1 LLGVQLPARP
11 LYSPECLLLRGIL
24 GPYERARKAIH
35 MQDLKVIGVENGA
48 LVAVGDDGERFRI
61 AVDEALQSKV
71 RQVRQETPADAPKL
85 SPREV
90 QAHIRSG
97 MSAEDV
103 AAVTG
108 APLEYVQRF
117 EGPIIAERE
126 HIVASALSVPVHT
139 SDAVDP
145 LGEAETFGS
154 VIRDRLASL
163 GVAGE
168 RWASWKDSETGWIVK
183 LEFTADTIDHDA
195 RWSYDA
201 RKHALAPLNSEATTL
216 SQAGELRGGSLIPR
230 LRAVLPH
237 EGEPD
242 SSRFDSGAFTFP
254 APAADL
260 MGPEITAP
268 IEPLPQGRTPGA
280 NNSITVSAIKRA
292 DDAPRD
298 LHQTADLLEALR
310 RRRGE
315 REAAGYED
323 RPTPTD
329 AAPLDVVPTAS
340 TEAPFTPAPAA
351 TPFRLIDERPPVAEQ
366 PPLPLD
372 VPAPPS
378 GPSNAGPSNAGPS
391 NDSGPQP
398 SRKKGRAAMPSWDEI
413 VFGAR
418 TDDDLA

>member
-1 LLGVQLPARP
+1 
-11 LYSPECLLLRGIL
+11 
-24 GPYERARKAIH
+24 

-145 LGEAETFGS
+145 LGEPETFGT
-154 VIRDRLASL
+154 VIRERLASL

-195 RWSYDA
+195 RWTYDA

-216 SQAGELRGGSLIPR
+216 SQAGELRGGALIPR
-230 LRAVLPH
+230 LRAVLPN

-242 SSRFDSGAFTFP
+242 SSRFDSGAFSFP
-254 APAADL
+254 APPADL
-260 MGPEITAP
+260 LGPEVTAP

-280 NNSITVSAIKRA
+280 NNSIAVSAIKRA

-315 REAAGYED
+315 REAASYDD
-323 RPTPTD
+323 RRTPAEPKPTPPLPSLSTD
-329 AAPLDVVPTAS
+329 AHVEAPQESSPNRTLPLDPS
-340 TEAPFTPAPAA
+340 
-351 TPFRLIDERPPVAEQ
+351 PFRVIEERQPVAEQ
-366 PPLPLD
+366 TPLPLD

-378 GPSNAGPSNAGPS
+378 APST
-391 NDSGPQP
+391 DSGPQP
-398 SRKKGRAAMPSWDEI
+398 SSRKKGRASMPSWDEI

>member
-1 LLGVQLPARP
+1 
-11 LYSPECLLLRGIL
+11 
-24 GPYERARKAIH
+24 

-145 LGEAETFGS
+145 LGDPETFGT
-154 VIRDRLASL
+154 VIRERLASL

-195 RWSYDA
+195 RWTYDA
-201 RKHALAPLNSEATTL
+201 RKHALAPINSEATTL
-216 SQAGELRGGSLIPR
+216 SQAGELRGGALIPR
-230 LRAVLPH
+230 LRAVLPN

-242 SSRFDSGAFTFP
+242 NSRFDSGAFTFP

-260 MGPEITAP
+260 LGPEITAP

-280 NNSITVSAIKRA
+280 NNSIAVSAIKRA
-292 DDAPRD
+292 DDGAPRD

-315 REAAGYED
+315 REAATYEE
-323 RPTPTD
+323 RPTLSEPQQSAPHPSGRTTPQPPQET
-329 AAPLDVVPTAS
+329 APLDLS
-340 TEAPFTPAPAA
+340 
-351 TPFRLIDERPPVAEQ
+351 PFRVIDEQPPVEQPQASQPPVSQQPVSQQ

-378 GPSNAGPSNAGPS
+378 TRS

-398 SRKKGRAAMPSWDEI
+398 SSRKKGRASMPSWDEI

>member
-1 LLGVQLPARP
+1 
-11 LYSPECLLLRGIL
+11 
-24 GPYERARKAIH
+24 

-71 RQVRQETPADAPKL
+71 RQVRQETSAEAPKL

-139 SDAVDP
+139 TDAVDP
-145 LGEAETFGS
+145 LGEGDTFGS
-154 VIRDRLASL
+154 VIRERLASL
-163 GVAGE
+163 GVDGE

-216 SQAGELRGGSLIPR
+216 SQAGELRGGALIPR

-237 EGEPD
+237 ETEPD
-242 SSRFDSGAFTFP
+242 NSRFDSGAFTFP

-260 MGPEITAP
+260 LGPEITQP
-268 IEPLPQGRTPGA
+268 IEPLQQGRVPGA
-280 NNSITVSAIKRA
+280 NNSIPVSAMKRA
-292 DDAPRD
+292 DDGTPRD

-315 REAAGYED
+315 REAASYED
-323 RPTPTD
+323 QQATPEPQPAAPIPPTPS
-329 AAPLDVVPTAS
+329 AFRVI
-340 TEAPFTPAPAA
+340 EERTPV
-351 TPFRLIDERPPVAEQ
+351 TEQ

-372 VPAPPS
+372 VPPPPAAPS
-378 GPSNAGPSNAGPS
+378 TSSSS

-398 SRKKGRAAMPSWDEI
+398 SARKKGRAAMPSWDEI

>member
-1 LLGVQLPARP
+1 
-11 LYSPECLLLRGIL
+11 
-24 GPYERARKAIH
+24 

-117 EGPIIAERE
+117 EGPILAERQ

-139 SDAVDP
+139 TDAVDP
-145 LGEAETFGS
+145 LGEAETFGT

-195 RWSYDA
+195 RWSYDV
-201 RKHALAPLNSEATTL
+201 RKHSLAPLNSEATTL
-216 SQAGELRGGSLIPR
+216 SQAGELRGGALIPR

-242 SSRFDSGAFTFP
+242 NSRFDSGAFTFP
-254 APAADL
+254 APSVDL
-260 MGPEITAP
+260 LGPEITAP

-280 NNSITVSAIKRA
+280 NNSIAVSAIKRA
-292 DDAPRD
+292 DEGAPRD

-315 REAAGYED
+315 REAANYDDKNAFPEPPVPADHPVAPSQGAPSHAPD
-323 RPTPTD
+323 AQAPTPQQS
-329 AAPLDVVPTAS
+329 APS
-340 TEAPFTPAPAA
+340 
-351 TPFRLIDERPPVAEQ
+351 PFRVIDERPPVSQQ

-378 GPSNAGPSNAGPS
+378 TSS

-398 SRKKGRAAMPSWDEI
+398 SSRKKGRASMPSWDEI

>member
-1 LLGVQLPARP
+1 
-11 LYSPECLLLRGIL
+11 
-24 GPYERARKAIH
+24 

-48 LVAVGDDGERFRI
+48 IVAVGDDGERFRI
-61 AVDEALQSKV
+61 AVDETLQSRI
-71 RQVRQETPADAPKL
+71 RQVRQQASAEAPKL

-90 QAHIRSG
+90 QAHIRAG

-103 AAVTG
+103 SAVTG

-139 SDAVDP
+139 AVEVDP
-145 LGEAETFGS
+145 LGEPDTFGS

-183 LEFTADTIDHDA
+183 LEFTADAIDHDA

-201 RKHALAPLNSEATTL
+201 RKHALAPINSEATTL
-216 SQAGELRGGSLIPR
+216 SQAGELRGGALIPR

-242 SSRFDSGAFTFP
+242 TSRFDSGAFTFP
-254 APAADL
+254 EPPADL
-260 MGPEITAP
+260 LGPEITQP
-268 IEPLPQGRTPGA
+268 LEPLHGRASA
-280 NNSITVSAIKRA
+280 NNAIAVSAINRA
-292 DDAPRD
+292 DDDTPRGTQ
-298 LHQTADLLEALR
+298 HTADLLEALR

-315 REAAGYED
+315 REAASYDDQPAE
-323 RPTPTD
+323 P
-329 AAPLDVVPTAS
+329 
-340 TEAPFTPAPAA
+340 PAPSVPEQR
-351 TPFRLIDERPPVAEQ
+351 TEPLTPLPFRLVEESITFIEETPAQAPTRTPAASTPAASTPAGPADDAPSGSSNTG
-366 PPLPLD
+366 
-372 VPAPPS
+372 PAPS
-378 GPSNAGPSNAGPS
+378 
-391 NDSGPQP
+391 

>member
-1 LLGVQLPARP
+1 
-11 LYSPECLLLRGIL
+11 
-24 GPYERARKAIH
+24 

-108 APLEYVQRF
+108 APLDYVQRF

-145 LGEAETFGS
+145 LGEPETFGS
-154 VIRDRLASL
+154 VIRERLASL

-216 SQAGELRGGSLIPR
+216 SQAGELRGGTLIPR

-242 SSRFDSGAFTFP
+242 TSRFDSGAFTFP
-254 APAADL
+254 APSADL
-260 MGPEITAP
+260 LGPEVTSP
-268 IEPLPQGRTPGA
+268 IEPLPPRTPGT
-280 NNSITVSAIKRA
+280 NNSIAVSAIKRS

-315 REAAGYED
+315 REAAAYED
-323 RPTPTD
+323 G
-329 AAPLDVVPTAS
+329 
-340 TEAPFTPAPAA
+340 PAGEPQPPAA
-351 TPFRLIDERPPVAEQ
+351 TTPIEIPTPFRIVEERPPAAERPPVAEQ

-378 GPSNAGPSNAGPS
+378 APS

-398 SRKKGRAAMPSWDEI
+398 SARKKGRAAMPSWDEI

>member
-1 LLGVQLPARP
+1 
-11 LYSPECLLLRGIL
+11 
-24 GPYERARKAIH
+24 

-61 AVDEALQSKV
+61 AVDDALQSKV
-71 RQVRQETPADAPKL
+71 RQVRQETPSDAPKL

-117 EGPIIAERE
+117 EGPILAERE

-139 SDAVDP
+139 TDAVDP
-145 LGEAETFGS
+145 LGDAETFGT

-201 RKHALAPLNSEATTL
+201 RKHSLAPLNSEATTL

-242 SSRFDSGAFTFP
+242 TSRFDSGAFTFP
-254 APAADL
+254 APSVDL
-260 MGPEITAP
+260 LGPEVTAP
-268 IEPLPQGRTPGA
+268 IEPLPQGRAPGA
-280 NNSITVSAIKRA
+280 NNSIAVSAIKRA
-292 DDAPRD
+292 DDGAPRD

-315 REAAGYED
+315 REAASYDE
-323 RPTPTD
+323 R
-329 AAPLDVVPTAS
+329 
-340 TEAPFTPAPAA
+340 PAPQPPVPADHPVTPPQNSA
-351 TPFRLIDERPPVAEQ
+351 PTPFRVIDERPPLAEQ
-366 PPLPLD
+366 PSLPLD
-372 VPAPPS
+372 VPAPPAS
-378 GPSNAGPSNAGPS
+378 PAGPVTSS

-398 SRKKGRAAMPSWDEI
+398 SSRKKGRASMPSWDEI

>member
-1 LLGVQLPARP
+1 
-11 LYSPECLLLRGIL
+11 
-24 GPYERARKAIH
+24 

-71 RQVRQETPADAPKL
+71 RQVRQEISAEAPKL

-108 APLEYVQRF
+108 APLDYVQRF

-145 LGEAETFGS
+145 LGEGETFGS

-163 GVAGE
+163 GVTGE

-183 LEFTADTIDHDA
+183 LEFTADSIEHDA

-216 SQAGELRGGSLIPR
+216 SQAGELRGGALIPR

-237 EGEPD
+237 ETEPD
-242 SSRFDSGAFTFP
+242 TSRFDSGAFTFP
-254 APAADL
+254 APAPAADL
-260 MGPEITAP
+260 LGPEITQP
-268 IEPLPQGRTPGA
+268 IEPLQPGRIPGA
-280 NNSITVSAIKRA
+280 NNSIPVSAMKRS
-292 DDAPRD
+292 DDATPRD

-315 REAAGYED
+315 REAAGYDD
-323 RPTPTD
+323 RGATPEPQN
-329 AAPLDVVPTAS
+329 AAPAPVQPVPSA
-340 TEAPFTPAPAA
+340 
-351 TPFRLIDERPPVAEQ
+351 FRVAEERPPVAEQ

-378 GPSNAGPSNAGPS
+378 AQQSSSSSSS

-398 SRKKGRAAMPSWDEI
+398 SSRKKGRAAMPSWDEI

>member
-1 LLGVQLPARP
+1 
-11 LYSPECLLLRGIL
+11 
-24 GPYERARKAIH
+24 

-71 RQVRQETPADAPKL
+71 RQVRQETPAEAPKL

-108 APLEYVQRF
+108 APLDYVQRF

-145 LGEAETFGS
+145 LGEPETFGS
-154 VIRDRLASL
+154 VIRERLASL

-216 SQAGELRGGSLIPR
+216 SQAGELRGGTLIPR

-260 MGPEITAP
+260 LGPEVTAP
-268 IEPLPQGRTPGA
+268 IEPLPPRTPGT
-280 NNSITVSAIKRA
+280 NNSIAVSAIKRS

-315 REAAGYED
+315 REAAAYED
-323 RPTPTD
+323 GPASGEPRPSAATTPVEI
-329 AAPLDVVPTAS
+329 L
-340 TEAPFTPAPAA
+340 
-351 TPFRLIDERPPVAEQ
+351 TPFRLVDERPPAPERPPFAEQ

-372 VPAPPS
+372 VPPPPS
-378 GPSNAGPSNAGPS
+378 ASS

-398 SRKKGRAAMPSWDEI
+398 SARKKGRAAMPSWDEI

>member
-1 LLGVQLPARP
+1 
-11 LYSPECLLLRGIL
+11 
-24 GPYERARKAIH
+24 

-145 LGEAETFGS
+145 PGEAETFGS

-216 SQAGELRGGSLIPR
+216 SQAGELRGGALIPR

-242 SSRFDSGAFTFP
+242 NSRFDSGAFTFP

-292 DDAPRD
+292 DDGAPRD

-315 REAAGYED
+315 REAAGYDD
-323 RPTPTD
+323 RPAPTD
-329 AAPLDVVPTAS
+329 ATPLDAAPFDPAPLDAGKGPRAPAPDDRGLVEGHRRFAGQSGS
-340 TEAPFTPAPAA
+340 TED
-351 TPFRLIDERPPVAEQ
+351 RL
-366 PPLPLD
+366 
-372 VPAPPS
+372 
-378 GPSNAGPSNAGPS
+378 G
-391 NDSGPQP
+391 
-398 SRKKGRAAMPSWDEI
+398 
-413 VFGAR
+413 
-418 TDDDLA
+418 

>member
-1 LLGVQLPARP
+1 
-11 LYSPECLLLRGIL
+11 
-24 GPYERARKAIH
+24 

-61 AVDEALQSKV
+61 AVDDTLQSKI
-71 RQVRQETPADAPKL
+71 RQVRQEASGEAPKL

-90 QAHIRSG
+90 QAHIRAG

-108 APLEYVQRF
+108 APLDYVQRF

-126 HIVASALSVPVHT
+126 HIVASALSVRVHPT
-139 SDAVDP
+139 SDVDP
-145 LGEAETFGS
+145 LGEEDDTFGT
-154 VIRDRLASL
+154 VLRDRLASL

-183 LEFTADTIDHDA
+183 LEFTADGIDHDA

-201 RKHALAPLNSEATTL
+201 RKHSLAPLNSEATTL
-216 SQAGELRGGSLIPR
+216 SQAGELRSGALIPR

-242 SSRFDSGAFTFP
+242 TSRFDSGAFTFP
-254 APAADL
+254 APGPDL
-260 MGPEITAP
+260 RGPEITAP
-268 IEPLPQGRTPGA
+268 IEPLAGRPAGA
-280 NNSITVSAIKRA
+280 NNSIAVSAIKRA
-292 DDAPRD
+292 NDEAPRD

-315 REAAGYED
+315 REAASYDDG
-323 RPTPTD
+323 PASS
-329 AAPLDVVPTAS
+329 AAPAETAS
-340 TEAPFTPAPAA
+340 PAPVRVIEEQLTFPDEPAPEAPAA
-351 TPFRLIDERPPVAEQ
+351 QRPAEPAQQAQ
-366 PPLPLD
+366 PQ
-372 VPAPPS
+372 AAQS
-378 GPSNAGPSNAGPS
+378 GRG
-391 NDSGPQP
+391 
-398 SRKKGRAAMPSWDEI
+398 KKGRAAMPSWDEI

>member
-1 LLGVQLPARP
+1 
-11 LYSPECLLLRGIL
+11 
-24 GPYERARKAIH
+24 

-71 RQVRQETPADAPKL
+71 RQVRQETSAEAPKL

-117 EGPIIAERE
+117 EGPILAERE

-139 SDAVDP
+139 TDAVDP
-145 LGEAETFGS
+145 LGEGETFGS

-163 GVAGE
+163 GVVGE

-195 RWSYDA
+195 RWSYDV

-216 SQAGELRGGSLIPR
+216 SQAGELRGGALIPR

-237 EGEPD
+237 ETEPD
-242 SSRFDSGAFTFP
+242 TSRFDSGAFTFP
-254 APAADL
+254 APSVDL
-260 MGPEITAP
+260 LGPEITQP
-268 IEPLPQGRTPGA
+268 IEPLPSGRIPGA
-280 NNSITVSAIKRA
+280 NNSIPVSAMKRA
-292 DDAPRD
+292 DDGTPRD

-315 REAAGYED
+315 RESASYD
-323 RPTPTD
+323 DQP
-329 AAPLDVVPTAS
+329 AAPEPEASAPVQPLPPAFRVVEEP
-340 TEAPFTPAPAA
+340 
-351 TPFRLIDERPPVAEQ
+351 IPVVEQ

-372 VPAPPS
+372 VPAPPAS
-378 GPSNAGPSNAGPS
+378 SSSTTPAST

-398 SRKKGRAAMPSWDEI
+398 SARKKGRASMPSWDEI